1 MAEKTITA
9 SRFKAECLG
18 LIDDIARSG
27 TPLVVTKRGRPLVRV
42 VPVEP
47 AESLAGSVTFLV
59 EDEEL
64 AAPLGEQW
72 DADAPA

>member
-1 MAEKTITA
+1 MPDRTITA

-27 TPLVVTKRGRPLVRV
+27 TPLLVTKRGRPLVRV

-59 EDEEL
+59 DDEEL
-64 AAPLGEQW
+64 AGQLGEQW
-72 DADAPA
+72 YAAAPA